1 MPGEESVVPGI
12 IEKMK
17 VLNIFPSVSWG
28 VPDHYVFTTLNPR
41 GVRGRPKGE
50 VEMTALEMVWK
61 RK

>member
-28 VPDHYVFTTLNPR
+28 VPDHYVFTTLNAR
-41 GVRGRPKGE
+41 GLRGRPKNL
-50 VEMTALEMVWK
+50 A
-61 RK
+61 